1 MSGEEGEQTKPKYG
15 AVTFDTQVVVTNSFN
30 FEGGLLNQLLSLREL
45 PFDVVVSEVV
55 VREIAKHLQTKTK
68 EIRQKL
74 ESAFKTAKEYGIDG
88 GQDLVNLDVRD
99 VEAAARKRLL
109 TYLENLQAEVVG
121 PQEVSVKEVM
131 KLYFKA
137 APPFSS
143 GAKKSEFP
151 DAIALLSLEAWA
163 LSGSKRIL
171 AISGD
176 KDWLEYGKVSRTI
189 DVVPE
194 IADALEILNEQ
205 FDKARA
211 DAAAVLNEITSDPNS
226 GLAMQL
232 HHKLSSALEVMALH
246 ADASSPIEFESEIV
260 DATLKTYELYNTDAF
275 QLIAVN
281 PDHTEL
287 VIRLDIDLFFSAETT
302 FYFSVHDSVDD
313 DYVNIGEAAAVTDDE
328 ATVKAIVTITTGEG
342 GEREITN
349 AEIVD
354 RYLTIDFGYV
364 EPDYGD
370 EQDYYD
376 VGGDP
381 VSFDHNEKPEDD
393 NLPF

>member
-1 MSGEEGEQTKPKYG
+1 MSGEEAEQTKPKYG
-15 AVTFDTQVVVTNSFN
+15 AVTFDTQVVVTNSYN
-30 FEGGLLNQLLSLREL
+30 FEGGLLNQLLSLRDL
-45 PFDVVVSEVV
+45 PFDVVVSDVV

-68 EIRQKL
+68 EVRQKL
-74 ESAFKTAKEYGIDG
+74 ESAFKTAQEYGIDG
-88 GQDLVNLDVRD
+88 GQDLLDLDVKD
-99 VEAAARKRLL
+99 VEAAARKRLVN
-109 TYLENLQAEVVG
+109 YLENLQAEVVG
-121 PQEVSVKEVM
+121 PKEVSVQELM

-137 APPFSS
+137 APPFSG

-189 DVVPE
+189 DVVPT
-194 IADALEILNEQ
+194 ITDALAILNEQ
-205 FDKARA
+205 FGKARD
-211 DAAAVLNEITSDPNS
+211 DAAALLKTITSDPNS
-226 GLAMQL
+226 GLAKQL

-260 DATLKTYELYNTDAF
+260 EATLKTYELHDTDAF

-302 FYFSVHDSVDD
+302 FYFSVHDSIDD
-313 DYVNIGEAAAVTDDE
+313 DYVNIGEAAAVTEDE
-328 ATVKAIVTITTGEG
+328 ATVNAIVTITTGDHD
-342 GEREITN
+342 EREITN

-376 VGGDP
+376 VDGDA
-381 VSFDHNEKPEDD
+381 VSFDKSEPPDD